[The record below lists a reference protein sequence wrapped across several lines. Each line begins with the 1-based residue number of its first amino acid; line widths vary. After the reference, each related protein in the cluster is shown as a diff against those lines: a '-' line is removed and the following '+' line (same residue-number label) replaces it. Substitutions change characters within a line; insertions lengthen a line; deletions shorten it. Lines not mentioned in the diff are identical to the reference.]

1 MQVENRTNVI
11 GKSVKLS
18 RKAKLE
24 LLANGC
30 EEHVNEFENDTGT
43 VIGFMYE
50 DTFDFVDVRWR
61 KSGLKYGY
69 LLTDLE
75 FIG

>member
-1 MQVENRTNVI
+1 MQVEII

-50 DTFDFVDVRWR
+50 DTFDFVDVRWG